1 MSEEDCAD
9 LVENEQ
15 FIESL
20 ATCVKRWN
28 RDIQEVS
35 KMNYA
40 VSQGNTLQEINFW
53 ISKEKSLNMIEQQL
67 KLPEVDL
74 TL

>member
-1 MSEEDCAD
+1 M
-9 LVENEQ
+9 ENEQ